1 MIPNPILP
9 SSTFK
14 PFTFVMSVHSQKK
27 EALLCRVVLQPC
39 QKDPE
44 AVGSP
49 PYGPPARRHEAG
61 PPALGGPVEAGR
73 PNPTIPKT
81 QVTWGR
87 RQLCRLPT
95 PSPPISPPSPAAQGC
110 VPLAVEPLQGQRP
123 HRRIGQPVRC
133 SPTCTNGKGIGDV
146 SFSFLVLQVMPIAS
160 APSSSDQ
167 LWPRG
172 RCGCA
177 LVTVGHVWQALS

>member
-110 VPLAVEPLQGQRP
+110 VPLAVEPLQGWRP
-123 HRRIGQPVRC
+123 HHRAGQPVRC
-133 SPTCTNGKGIGDV
+133 SPTCTDGKGIGDL
-146 SFSFLVLQVMPIAS
+146 SF
-160 APSSSDQ
+160 
-167 LWPRG
+167 
-172 RCGCA
+172 
-177 LVTVGHVWQALS
+177 

>member
-1 MIPNPILP
+1 MQCHSPGRRSQRLWGLLLMDLQLP
-9 SSTFK
+9 DMRLGS
-14 PFTFVMSVHSQKK
+14 
-27 EALLCRVVLQPC
+27 LLWVSLWRQ
-39 QKDPE
+39 
-44 AVGSP
+44 
-49 PYGPPARRHEAG
+49 
-61 PPALGGPVEAGR
+61 GR
-73 PNPTIPKT
+73 PNPSIPKP

>member
-1 MIPNPILP
+1 MGRYRVGRERRAFFNSKPYRRDLQNAG
-9 SSTFK
+9 SSSCHCGDLHGF
-14 PFTFVMSVHSQKK
+14 PFLVRDT
-27 EALLCRVVLQPC
+27 
-39 QKDPE
+39 
-44 AVGSP
+44 
-49 PYGPPARRHEAG
+49 
-61 PPALGGPVEAGR
+61 
-73 PNPTIPKT
+73 NPTIPQST
-81 QVTWGR
+81 NHSARGAAGT
-87 RQLCRLPT
+87 
-95 PSPPISPPSPAAQGC
+95 PPSLRMGFPAPTAQGC